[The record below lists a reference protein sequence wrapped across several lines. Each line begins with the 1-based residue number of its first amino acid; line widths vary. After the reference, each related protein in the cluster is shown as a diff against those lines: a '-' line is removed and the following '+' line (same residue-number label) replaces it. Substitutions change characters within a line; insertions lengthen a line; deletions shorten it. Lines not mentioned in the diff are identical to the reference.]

1 MQMRL
6 LIILAVTAVMLGGCS
21 IKRTVVN
28 YAGDAISGDGGVW
41 SSDEDPELI
50 KEALPF
56 GLKTNESLLQVS
68 PNHEGLLEATA
79 TGFIAYALLVKEQAD
94 RLEVKDLEA
103 GRAMK
108 LRASKLFLRGRDYA
122 LRALDDRHSGFTEGL
137 SKDLAAT
144 VARADEGDANF
155 LYLAG
160 AGWAAALGADPG
172 NLDLVAEL
180 PIAGALVERVLQVD
194 ATFRQG
200 SADEFMITYEA
211 SRPGGSIEA
220 ARRYYRYAVELSGG
234 NRASVY
240 LALAESVSVEEQDV
254 KEFRSMLKAALAVD
268 IDKEPEERMLNV
280 VAQRRA
286 KWLEGRIPE
295 LFLVAE

>member
-1 MQMRL
+1 MRL
-6 LIILAVTAVMLGGCS
+6 LTILAVAALLLGGCS
-21 IKRTVVN
+21 FKRTVVN
-28 YAGDAISGDGGVW
+28 YAGDAISGGGGVW

-68 PNHEGLLEATA
+68 PDHEGLLEATA
-79 TGFIAYALLVKEQAD
+79 TGFLAYALLVKEEAD
-94 RLEVKDLEA
+94 RVEVEDLEA
-103 GRAMK
+103 GRKMK

-122 LRALDDRHSGFTEGL
+122 LRVLENRYPGFIDGL
-137 SKDLAAT
+137 SKDRAAT
-144 VARADEGDANF
+144 LAQVGEQDATF

-160 AGWAAALGADPG
+160 AGWAAALGAEPE

-180 PIAGALVERVLQVD
+180 PTAGALVERVLQVD
-194 ATFRQG
+194 ETFRQG
-200 SADEFMITYEA
+200 SAHEFMITFEA

-220 ARRYYRYAVELSGG
+220 ARRHYRRALELSGG

-240 LALAESVSVEEQDV
+240 LALAESVCVEEQDV

-268 IDKEPEERMLNV
+268 IDKEPDERMLNV

-286 KWLEGRIPE
+286 EWLEGRIPD
-295 LFLVAE
+295 LFLVSE

>member
-1 MQMRL
+1 MKFLPVLAAVL
-6 LIILAVTAVMLGGCS
+6 LMLGGCS

-28 YAGDAISGDGGVW
+28 YAGDAISGGGGVW

-79 TGFIAYALLVKEQAD
+79 TGFIAYALLVKEKAD
-94 RLEVKDLEA
+94 RVEANDLEA
-103 GRAMK
+103 GRKMK

-122 LRALDDRHSGFTEGL
+122 MRVLENRHPGFIDGL
-137 SKDLAAT
+137 SKDPAAT
-144 VARADEGDANF
+144 VARADEGDATF

-180 PIAGALVERVLQVD
+180 PTAGALVERVLQVD
-194 ATFRQG
+194 ETFRQG
-200 SADEFMITYEA
+200 SAQEFMITYEA

-220 ARRYYRYAVELSGG
+220 ARRHYRRALELSGG

-268 IDKEPEERMLNV
+268 VDKEPEERMLNV
-280 VAQRRA
+280 VAQQRA
-286 KWLEGRIPE
+286 KWLEGRIPD
-295 LFLVAE
+295 LFLVSE